1 MNKTFFPGSVWGQV
15 DIPASKSQ
23 TIHTL
28 LIALFA
34 RGVSTI
40 QNPLIC
46 SDTEACLDFCRKLG
60 AKITMQGDVMTVDS
74 SDLKPHDGIE
84 INCRNSG
91 TTLYFA
97 TALASTLG
105 SEIRFTGDRS
115 LLNRPAKPLLA
126 SLHELGATVDPEAES
141 APYSVKGPLEGGHT
155 SIRCMTGQYLNALLL
170 ATPLCA
176 KDTTIDVHLLK
187 ERAAT
192 RMTEMWLERQ
202 NIEFFR
208 DDEMYHYTIRGNQ
221 CYKPFFAD
229 INGDFS
235 LAAFFFCAAAITA
248 STVTV
253 THLDAKS
260 SQADRAILDIL
271 AKMGCSIRSEGH
283 FVSLTGPSRL
293 KAIDIDVG
301 DTPDLLPALAVTAC
315 FASGPVR
322 FTNVIHNAMK
332 GPQQR
337 SSTIAYNINAIGGNA
352 QVLQDSLVVYPI
364 SSFNGANEVQS
375 FEDPRIAM
383 AMAVAALRSTRGLTI
398 QGFECVDSPFPD
410 FQTKFSGVVLSRN

>member
-1 MNKTFFPGSVWGQV
+1 MNKTFFSGSVWGQV

-34 RGVSTI
+34 RGVSSI

-46 SDTEACLDFCRKLG
+46 SDTEACIDFCRKLG
-60 AKITMQGDVMTVDS
+60 ARISMENDIMTVDS
-74 SDLKPHDGIE
+74 TNLDPKDGIE

-91 TTLYFA
+91 TLLYFA
-97 TALASTLG
+97 TALACTLG
-105 SEIRFTGDRS
+105 VEIRFTGDRA
-115 LLNRPAKPLLA
+115 LLKRPVKPLLT
-126 SLHELGATVDPEAES
+126 SLHDLGANVDVDTENP
-141 APYSVKGPLEGGHT
+141 PYSVCGPMTGGHT
-155 SIRCMTGQYLNALLL
+155 SIRCTTGQYLTSLLL
-170 ATPLCA
+170 AAPLCR

-187 ERAAT
+187 EKAAT
-192 RMTEMWLERQ
+192 RTTEMWLEKQ

-221 CYKPFFAD
+221 FYRPFETD

-235 LAAFFFCAAAITA
+235 LAAFFFCAAAITS

-271 AKMGCSIRSEGH
+271 SDMGCSVRSEGH

-301 DTPDLLPALAVTAC
+301 GTPDLLPALAVTAC

-322 FTNVIHNAMK
+322 FSNVMHNAMK

-352 QVLQDSLVVYPI
+352 QVLRDSLVVYPI
-364 SSFNGANEVQS
+364 SAFSGADTVQS

-383 AMAVAALRSTRGLTI
+383 AMAVAALRSTHGLTI
-398 QGFECVDSPFPD
+398 QGFECVDQPFPD
-410 FQTKFSGVVLSRN
+410 FQDKFSSVVLSRN